1 MSTIDSPALSDT
13 WMSITDAAAVL
24 GCSTRTVNRR
34 MARGELR
41 RLEQDGKVLV
51 AIPEELRRPA
61 DRMVEAV
68 QEDAAQM
75 RQLSAAVAQATEQA
89 GLVLREA
96 ITQAKADAAAA
107 LSRADLAEARVR
119 QSRRLSAAL
128 ACAAVA
134 GVSAAV
140 SAWVILTDTREEARQ
155 MSVTL
160 SEAREQALGSQ
171 VRATV
176 LEEQLER
183 TLAERDGLGATIL
196 DLEYEL
202 RTLRSEKP
210 TP

>member
-1 MSTIDSPALSDT
+1 MSTTAAPALSDT

-89 GLVLREA
+89 ALVLREA
-96 ITQAKADAAAA
+96 VAQAKSDAAAA
-107 LSRADLAEARVR
+107 LSRADLAEARVQR
-119 QSRRLSAAL
+119 SRRLSAAL

-140 SAWVILTDTREEARQ
+140 SAWVILADTQEEARQ

-160 SEAREQALGSQ
+160 SEARDQALGAQ

-176 LEEQLER
+176 LEEQLQSAR
-183 TLAERDGLGATIL
+183 AERDSLGADIL
-196 DLEYEL
+196 ELQYQL
-202 RTLRSEKP
+202 RTQGDGKP

>member
-1 MSTIDSPALSDT
+1 MSTTATPALSDT

-89 GLVLREA
+89 ALVLREA
-96 ITQAKADAAAA
+96 VAQAKSDAAAA
-107 LSRADLAEARVR
+107 LSRADLAEARVQR
-119 QSRRLSAAL
+119 SRRLSAAL

-140 SAWVILTDTREEARQ
+140 SAWVILADTQEEARQ

-160 SEAREQALGSQ
+160 SEARDQALGAQ

-176 LEEQLER
+176 LEEQLQSAR
-183 TLAERDGLGATIL
+183 AERDSLGADIL
-196 DLEYEL
+196 ELQYQL
-202 RTLRSEKP
+202 RTQGDGKP

>member
-1 MSTIDSPALSDT
+1 MSTTAAPALSDT

-89 GLVLREA
+89 ALVLREA
-96 ITQAKADAAAA
+96 VAQAKADAVAA

-140 SAWVILTDTREEARQ
+140 SAWVILSDTQEEARQ

>member
-155 MSVTL
+155 MSATL

>member
-1 MSTIDSPALSDT
+1 MTTTDTLPMSDT

-24 GCSTRTVNRR
+24 ECSTRTVNRR

-41 RLEQDGKVLV
+41 RLERDGKVLV

-68 QEDAAQM
+68 QADAAQM
-75 RQLSAAVAQATEQA
+75 RQLSAAVTQATEQA
-89 GLVLREA
+89 GIVLREA
-96 ITQAKADAAAA
+96 LAQAKADATAA
-107 LSRADLAEARVR
+107 LLRADHAEVRVQR
-119 QSRRLSAAL
+119 SRRLSAAL

-140 SAWVILTDTREEARQ
+140 SAWVVLQDTVQDARQ
-155 MSVTL
+155 MSATL
-160 SEAREQALGSQ
+160 SEARDTALSAQ

-183 TLAERDGLGATIL
+183 VRAERDGLGGDIL
-196 DLEYEL
+196 ELQYQL
-202 RTLRSEKP
+202 RTQGDGKP